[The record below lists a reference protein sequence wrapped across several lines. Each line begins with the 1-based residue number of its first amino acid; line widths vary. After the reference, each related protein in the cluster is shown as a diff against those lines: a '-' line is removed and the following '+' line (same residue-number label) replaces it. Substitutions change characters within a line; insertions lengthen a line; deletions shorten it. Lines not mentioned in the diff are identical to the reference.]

1 MADEEK
7 NVEQA
12 EAQQPV
18 DQTIDA
24 PQAEEA
30 AAQQPEAP
38 AEAAKPSE
46 LDQAKADLAQEHDNY
61 LRLAAEYDNFRK
73 RSQKEKDNL
82 YTEIKA
88 ETVEKFLP
96 VYDNLERALAQQT
109 ADEAFK
115 KGVEMT
121 MTQLTGIFEKLGVT
135 AFGEAGEA
143 FDPTLHNAV
152 MHAEDESAGE
162 NVILEVFQKGFRI
175 GEKVVDH
182 HARKYGHSKFGV
194 ERMVKGYLDLISVL
208 FMSHFGRSPMYFFGS
223 LGTLMFLL
231 GGGTT
236 VWIIAEKLWKQFHD
250 LPLRAV
256 TDQPLFYLAILA
268 VILGVQLFLAGF
280 LGELIN
286 RNSSE
291 RNKYLIDKTL

>member
-1 MADEEK
+1 MDEK
-7 NVEQA
+7 QNVEQTAEEVIPNEPQTESAPEAA
-12 EAQQPV
+12 EAP
-18 DQTIDA
+18 QTE
-24 PQAEEA
+24 P
-30 AAQQPEAP
+30 QPETP
-38 AEAAKPSE
+38 AEPSE
-46 LDQAKADLAQEHDNY
+46 LEKAQAACAQEHDNY

-175 GEKVVDH
+175 GEKVVRF
-182 HARKYGHSKFGV
+182 A
-194 ERMVKGYLDLISVL
+194 MVKV
-208 FMSHFGRSPMYFFGS
+208 
-223 LGTLMFLL
+223 
-231 GGGTT
+231 
-236 VWIIAEKLWKQFHD
+236 A
-250 LPLRAV
+250 
-256 TDQPLFYLAILA
+256 
-268 VILGVQLFLAGF
+268 
-280 LGELIN
+280 N
-286 RNSSE
+286 
-291 RNKYLIDKTL
+291 